1 MDIEEFEQQE
11 IERIR
16 NFCKDWKENNE
27 KDPLNWPLDLDVGE
41 WVEQYQC
48 FVDLEDEDEQ

>member
-1 MDIEEFEQQE
+1 MNIEEFEQQE

-27 KDPLNWPLDLDVGE
+27 EDPLNWPLDLCLDE
-41 WVEQYQC
+41 WIEQYHC
-48 FVDLEDEDEQ
+48 FVGLENEDE